1 VRNGDETE
9 SEITWFWTACGII
22 ADKEK
27 LQTASMLKSIENS
40 RATGCRNRD
49 GAIRGLLHRG
59 ETPAMQ
65 QNHGKPNARKY
76 RQVEVKGFRRDHDRS
91 VRAKIAAIA
100 SLGQHGWGARFD
112 LGSCSCGEQSHT
124 DSVDTKTE
132 VLRGGSARSLAR
144 KTDWRR
150 SYRGVHDPSVA
161 RKIEARRDCASTL

>member
-1 VRNGDETE
+1 MQEKRWSHQRALTSRRNAG
-9 SEITWFWTACGII
+9 
-22 ADKEK
+22 
-27 LQTASMLKSIENS
+27 N
-40 RATGCRNRD
+40 ATD
-49 GAIRGLLHRG
+49 SWK
-59 ETPAMQ
+59 PMAMQ
-65 QNHGKPNARKY
+65 QIHGNQWQCNRFMETNAQKY
-76 RQVEVKGFRRDHDRS
+76 RQVEVKGYRRDHDRS

-112 LGSCSCGEQSHT
+112 LGSCSCGGQSHT